1 MPGRSKDLSVGHRD
15 SIVELV
21 RGGHSYQVTSMLEIP
36 KTTMYNIFK
45 KYDSRGTTENAQTI
59 REEQR
64 VWTIAMA
71 EIFSEV

>member
-21 RGGHSYQVTSMLEIP
+21 RGDHSYQVTSMLEIP
-36 KTTMYNIFK
+36 KITMYNIFK
-45 KYDSRGTTENAQTI
+45 KYDSRCTTENAQTI
-59 REEQR
+59 RGEEK
-64 VWTIAMA
+64 VWTIAMS

>member
-1 MPGRSKDLSVGHRD
+1 MPDRSKDLSVGHRD

-21 RGGHSYQVTSMLEIP
+21 RGDHSYQVTSMLEIP

-45 KYDSRGTTENAQTI
+45 KYDSRCTTENAQTI
-59 REEQR
+59 RGEEK

>member
-1 MPGRSKDLSVGHRD
+1 MPGRSKDLSVVHRD

-36 KTTMYNIFK
+36 KTTMHNIFK
-45 KYDSRGTTENAQTI
+45 KYDSRGTTENAQKI
-59 REEQR
+59 RGEEK
-64 VWTIAMA
+64 VWTIVMA

>member
-36 KTTMYNIFK
+36 KTTMHNIFK
-45 KYDSRGTTENAQTI
+45 KYDSRGTTENTQKI
-59 REEQR
+59 RGEEK